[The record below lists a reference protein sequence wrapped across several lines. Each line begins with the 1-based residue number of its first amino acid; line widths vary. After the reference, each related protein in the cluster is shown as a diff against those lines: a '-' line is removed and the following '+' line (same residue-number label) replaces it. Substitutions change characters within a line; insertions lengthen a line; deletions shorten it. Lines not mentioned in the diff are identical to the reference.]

1 MAQPDYGQFPAGS
14 STRLDMDGDARVTRF
29 AVIGAGTIGS
39 VHARNIAAHPDLAL
53 GYVIDQDSDR
63 AARLAAATGAVADSS
78 PEAALGD
85 SRVDAVIVAS
95 STSAHEEHV
104 LACANAGKPF
114 ICEKPVSDNLPGAVA
129 CVEAAARAGVVA
141 AMGLNRRLDA
151 DMRELSER
159 VRGGEVGAVES
170 VHVVSR
176 SASPPAPESV
186 PFSGGMIREKGAH
199 FYDLACW
206 FADSEPVEVYATGGC
221 LIDPRL
227 GDHGDVDTAALVVRF
242 ESGALATFQFGRRTA
257 YGQDE
262 LVEVFGSEGM
272 LTAGRKRAGTV
283 QRFQGSGVTGSGI
296 VADTYTQFAASYVEE
311 LEVFTRAVAG
321 EGPVHATLA
330 DGLRAQA
337 IAEAALLSMDDGR
350 AISLER
356 VW

>member
-1 MAQPDYGQFPAGS
+1 M
-14 STRLDMDGDARVTRF
+14 TRF
-29 AVIGAGTIGS
+29 AVIGAGTIGT
-39 VHARNIAAHPDLAL
+39 VHARNIAAHPGFALA
-53 GYVIDQDSDR
+53 YVVDRDADR
-63 AARLAAATGAVADSS
+63 AARLARETGAVAGDT
-78 PEAALGD
+78 PDTALGD
-85 SRVDAVIVAS
+85 GAVDAVIVAS

-104 LACANAGKPF
+104 LACAQAGKPF

-151 DMRELSER
+151 DMRDMAGR
-159 VRGGEVGAVES
+159 IRGGEVGTVES

-176 SASPPAPESV
+176 SATPPAPESV

-206 FADSEPVEVYATGGC
+206 FADSEPAEVYATGAC

-227 GDHGDVDTAALVVRF
+227 GDYGDVDTAALVVRF

-262 LVEVFGSEGM
+262 LVEVFGAEGM

-283 QRFQGSGVTGSGI
+283 ELFRGPGVTGSGI
-296 VADTYTQFAASYVEE
+296 VADTYAQFAASYVAE
-311 LEVFTRAVAG
+311 LEVFARAVAG

-337 IAEAALLSMDDGR
+337 IAEAALLSMDEGR

>member
-1 MAQPDYGQFPAGS
+1 M
-14 STRLDMDGDARVTRF
+14 TRF
-29 AVIGAGTIGS
+29 AVIGAGMIGTI
-39 VHARNIAAHPDLAL
+39 HARNIARHPDFAL
-53 GYVIDQDSDR
+53 RYVIDQDFAR
-63 AARLAAATGAVADSS
+63 ASRLAGETGAQPNSS

-85 SRVDAVIVAS
+85 GAVDAVIVAS

-104 LACANAGKPF
+104 LACSKAGKPF

-159 VRGGEVGAVES
+159 IRGGEIGTVES

-206 FADSEPVEVYATGGC
+206 FAGSEPVEVYAAGMC

-227 GDHGDVDTAALVVRF
+227 GDFGDVDTAALVARF

-262 LVEVFGSEGM
+262 FVEVFGSGGM

-283 QRFQGSGVTGSGI
+283 EFYRGSQVSGSPI
-296 VADTYTQFAASYVEE
+296 VSDTYAQFADSYIAE
-311 LEVFTRAVAG
+311 LEVFARALAG
-321 EGPVHATLA
+321 KAPVHATLA
-330 DGLRAQA
+330 DGVRAQA
-337 IAEAALLSMDDGR
+337 IAEAALVSLRNGR
-350 AISLER
+350 SVPVER

>member
-1 MAQPDYGQFPAGS
+1 MNSHRREAPF
-14 STRLDMDGDARVTRF
+14 VIRF
-29 AVIGAGTIGS
+29 AVIGAGTIGT
-39 VHARNIAAHPDLAL
+39 VHARNIAAHPDFTL
-53 GYVIDQDSDR
+53 GHVVDR
-63 AARLAAATGAVADSS
+63 DLERATRLADETGAVADSS

-85 SRVDAVIVAS
+85 ASVDAVIVAS

-104 LACANAGKPF
+104 LACADAGKPF
-114 ICEKPVSDNLPGAVA
+114 ICEKPVSDNLPGSAA
-129 CVEAAARAGVVA
+129 CVEAAARSGVVA
-141 AMGLNRRLDA
+141 AMGLNRRLDP
-151 DMRELSER
+151 DMRDIAER
-159 VRGGEVGAVES
+159 VRGGEIGAVES

-206 FADSEPVEVYATGGC
+206 FAGAEPVEVYATGGC

-227 GDHGDVDTAALVVRF
+227 GDYGDVDTAALVVRF

-262 LVEVFGSEGM
+262 LVEVFGSGGM

-283 QRFQGSGVTGSGI
+283 ELFRGPGVTGSGI
-296 VADTYTQFAASYVEE
+296 VADTYAQFAASYVEE
-311 LEVFTRAVAG
+311 LEVFARAVAG

-337 IAEAALLSMDDGR
+337 LAEAALVSIRERR
-350 AISLER
+350 AVPIER

>member
-1 MAQPDYGQFPAGS
+1 M
-14 STRLDMDGDARVTRF
+14 TCF
-29 AVIGAGTIGS
+29 AVLGAGTIGT
-39 VHARNIAAHPDLAL
+39 VHARNVTAHPAFTLA
-53 GYVIDQDSDR
+53 YVIDQDADR
-63 AARLAAATGAVADSS
+63 AARLARETGTAADDS
-78 PEAALGD
+78 PDAALAD
-85 SRVDAVIVAS
+85 EAVDAVIVAS

-114 ICEKPVSDNLPGAVA
+114 ICEKPVSHHLPGAVA
-129 CVEAAARAGVVA
+129 CAKAAARAGVVA

-159 VRGGEVGAVES
+159 IRGGEIGTVES

-206 FADSEPVEVYATGGC
+206 FAGSEPVEVYAAGTC

-227 GDHGDVDTAALVVRF
+227 GDYGDVDTAALVVRF

-283 QRFQGSGVTGSGI
+283 ELFRGHQVAGSGI
-296 VADTYTQFAASYVEE
+296 LADTYAQFADSYVEE
-311 LEVFTRAVAG
+311 LEVFARALAG
-321 EGPVHATLA
+321 RAPVHATLA
-330 DGLRAQA
+330 DGVRAQA
-337 IAEAALLSMDDGR
+337 IAEAALVSMRDGR
-350 AISLER
+350 SVPVDR

>member
-1 MAQPDYGQFPAGS
+1 M
-14 STRLDMDGDARVTRF
+14 TCF
-29 AVIGAGTIGS
+29 AVIGAGTIGT
-39 VHARNIAAHPDLAL
+39 VHARNIAAHPDFTLR
-53 GYVIDQDSDR
+53 YVIDRDLARAEGLAREAGAQADR
-63 AARLAAATGAVADSS
+63 S
-78 PEAALGD
+78 PDAALGD
-85 SRVDAVIVAS
+85 GTVDAVIVAS

-104 LACANAGKPF
+104 LACAAAGKAF
-114 ICEKPVSDNLPGAVA
+114 ICEKPVSDSLPGAVA

-141 AMGLNRRLDA
+141 AMGLNRRLDP

-159 VRGGEVGAVES
+159 IRDGAIGQVES

-176 SASPPAPESV
+176 SASPPPPESV

-206 FADSEPVEVYATGGC
+206 FAGSEPVEVYATGTC

-262 LVEVFGSEGM
+262 MVEVFGSEGM

-283 QRFQGSGVTGSGI
+283 DLYRGSRVAGSGI
-296 VADTYTQFAASYVEE
+296 VADTYAQFAASYVEE
-311 LEVFTRAVAG
+311 LEVFARAVAG
-321 EGPVHATLA
+321 EGPVHTTLA

-337 IAEAALLSMDDGR
+337 IAEAALISMQKGR
-350 AISLER
+350 AVGLDR

>member
-1 MAQPDYGQFPAGS
+1 M
-14 STRLDMDGDARVTRF
+14 TRF
-29 AVIGAGTIGS
+29 AVIGAGTIGT
-39 VHARNIAAHPDLAL
+39 VHARNISAHPGFALA
-53 GYVIDQDSDR
+53 YVVDRDVER
-63 AARLAAATGAVADSS
+63 AARLARETGAVAGAS
-78 PEAALGD
+78 PDAALGD
-85 SRVDAVIVAS
+85 GAVDAVIVAS

-104 LACANAGKPF
+104 LACARAGKPF

-141 AMGLNRRLDA
+141 AMGLNRRLDP
-151 DMRELSER
+151 DMRELS
-159 VRGGEVGAVES
+159 VRIRNAEIGRVES

-206 FADSEPVEVYATGGC
+206 FAGAEPVEVYATGGC

-227 GDHGDVDTAALVVRF
+227 ADYGDVDTAALVVRF

-262 LVEVFGSEGM
+262 LVEIFGSDGM
-272 LTAGRKRAGTV
+272 LTAGRKRSGTV
-283 QRFQGSGVTGSGI
+283 ELFRGPGVTGSGI
-296 VADTYTQFAASYVEE
+296 VADTYAQFAASYVAE
-311 LEVFTRAVAG
+311 LESFARAVAG
-321 EGPVHATLA
+321 EGSVHATLA

-337 IAEAALLSMDDGR
+337 LAEAAIVSSQEAR
-350 AISLER
+350 AVPIER

>member
-1 MAQPDYGQFPAGS
+1 MG
-14 STRLDMDGDARVTRF
+14 GDARVTRF

-39 VHARNIAAHPDLAL
+39 VHARNIAAHPNLAL
-53 GYVIDQDSDR
+53 GYVVDRDAER
-63 AARLAAATGAVADSS
+63 AARLAAETGAIADSS
-78 PEAALGD
+78 PDAVLGD
-85 SRVDAVIVAS
+85 GAVDAVIVAS

-104 LACANAGKPF
+104 LACARAGKPF

-151 DMRELSER
+151 DMRELAER
-159 VRGGEVGAVES
+159 IRSGEIGTVES

-199 FYDLACW
+199 FYDLAGW
-206 FADSEPVEVYATGGC
+206 FAGSEPVEVYATGAC

-227 GDHGDVDTAALVVRF
+227 GDYGDVDTAALVVRF

-283 QRFQGSGVTGSGI
+283 ELYRGPGVTGSGI
-296 VADTYTQFAASYVEE
+296 VADTYAQFAASYVAE
-311 LEVFTRAVAG
+311 LEVFARAVAG

-337 IAEAALLSMDDGR
+337 IAEAALLSTQERR
-350 AISLER
+350 AVPIER

>member
-1 MAQPDYGQFPAGS
+1 M
-14 STRLDMDGDARVTRF
+14 TRF
-29 AVIGAGTIGS
+29 AVIGAGTIGT
-39 VHARNIAAHPDLAL
+39 VHARNIAAHPDFSL
-53 GYVIDQDSDR
+53 GHVVDR
-63 AARLAAATGAVADSS
+63 DLERASRLAGETGAVADSS
-78 PEAALGD
+78 AQVALDDGA
-85 SRVDAVIVAS
+85 VDAVIVAS

-104 LACANAGKPF
+104 LACVDAGKPF
-114 ICEKPVSDNLPGAVA
+114 ICEKPVSDNLPGSVA
-129 CVEAAARAGVVA
+129 CVEAAGRSGVVA

-151 DMRELSER
+151 DMRALSER
-159 VRGGEVGAVES
+159 IRGGEIGAVES
-170 VHVVSR
+170 LHVVSR

-206 FADSEPVEVYATGGC
+206 FAGAEPVEVYATGGC

-227 GDHGDVDTAALVVRF
+227 GDQGDVDTAALVVRF
-242 ESGALATFQFGRRTA
+242 ESGAIATFQFGRRTA

-262 LVEVFGSEGM
+262 LVEVFGSGGM

-283 QRFQGSGVTGSGI
+283 ELFRGPGVTGSGI
-296 VADTYTQFAASYVEE
+296 VADTYAQFAESYVEE
-311 LEVFTRAVAG
+311 LEVFARAVAG

-337 IAEAALLSMDDGR
+337 LAEAAIVSIGEGR
-350 AISLER
+350 AIPIER

>member
-1 MAQPDYGQFPAGS
+1 M
-14 STRLDMDGDARVTRF
+14 TRF
-29 AVIGAGTIGS
+29 AVIGAGTIGT
-39 VHARNIAAHPDLAL
+39 VHARNISAHPDLTL
-53 GYVIDQDSDR
+53 GYVIDVDLDR
-63 AARLAAATGAVADSS
+63 ATRLAGGTGAAADSS
-78 PEAALGD
+78 PETALAD
-85 SRVDAVIVAS
+85 PTVDAVIVAS

-104 LACANAGKPF
+104 LACAAAGKPF
-114 ICEKPVSDNLPGAVA
+114 ICEKPVSDSLPGAVA
-129 CVEAAARAGVVA
+129 CVEAAARSGVVA

-159 VRGGEVGAVES
+159 IRGAEIGRVES
-170 VHVVSR
+170 VHIVSR

-227 GDHGDVDTAALVVRF
+227 ADHGDVDTAALVVRF

-262 LVEVFGSEGM
+262 LVEVFGAGGM

-283 QRFQGSGVTGSGI
+283 ELYRGPSVGGSGI
-296 VADTYTQFAASYVEE
+296 VADTYAQFAASYVAE
-311 LEVFTRAVAG
+311 LEVFARAMAG
-321 EGPVHATLA
+321 EGAVHATLA

-337 IAEAALLSMDDGR
+337 IAEAALVSMREGR
-350 AISLER
+350 AVGLDR
-356 VW
+356 AW

>member
-1 MAQPDYGQFPAGS
+1 M
-14 STRLDMDGDARVTRF
+14 TRF
-29 AVIGAGTIGS
+29 AVIGAGTIGT
-39 VHARNIAAHPDLAL
+39 VHARNIAAHPGFTLA
-53 GYVIDQDSDR
+53 YVVDRDFDR
-63 AARLAAATGAVADSS
+63 AARLAEETGAVADDS
-78 PEAALGD
+78 PDAALGD
-85 SRVDAVIVAS
+85 GGVDAVIVAS

-104 LACANAGKPF
+104 LACARAGKPF
-114 ICEKPVSDNLPGAVA
+114 LCEKPVSDNLPGAVA

-159 VRGGEVGAVES
+159 IRGGEVGAVES

-206 FADSEPVEVYATGGC
+206 FADSEPVAMYATGAC

-227 GDHGDVDTAALVVRF
+227 ADYGDVDTAALVVRF

-262 LVEVFGSEGM
+262 LVEVFGSGGM

-283 QRFQGSGVTGSGI
+283 ELFRGPHVTGSGI
-296 VADTYTQFAASYVEE
+296 VGDTYAQFAASYVEE
-311 LEVFTRAVAG
+311 LETFARAVAG
-321 EGPVHATLA
+321 EGPVHATLG

-337 IAEAALLSMDDGR
+337 IAEAAIVSMDEGR
-350 AISLER
+350 AVSLER